1 MKAKLKTFAIW
12 LILGIIFVVLLSSII
27 DNTNTKMT
35 YSELISKMESGEVK
49 EIELESDGLSAY
61 VKIDG
66 DNINVRLKPY
76 IIISNFLPQIK
87 LIVSREGFFGILFFI
102 LLLKKIKVSV

>member
-12 LILGIIFVVLLSSII
+12 LILGIIFVVLLSSVM

-35 YSELISKMESGEVK
+35 YSELISKMEAGEVK

-61 VKIDG
+61 VKLEG
-66 DNINVRLKPY
+66 SNIPKEVNIPSTESFMDY
-76 IIISNFLPQIK
+76 AT
-87 LIVSREGFFGILFFI
+87 E
-102 LLLKKIKVSV
+102 LLKEGEIELNE